1 MTLILDG
8 KATAAAIRSELAAQV
23 AELSARHGR
32 PPGLA
37 VILVGEDPASQV
49 YVRNKEKDCAEV
61 GIVSF
66 PHRLD
71 AGISQAALEGLIQNL
86 NADPA
91 VDGILVQL
99 PLPKGL
105 NKQAVLDL
113 IDPAKDADGFHP
125 MNVGRLALGLPC
137 FAPCTPAGV
146 VELLRRHG
154 IVTRGMRAVV
164 IGRSNIV
171 GRPMSILLSGYGAQ
185 ADATVTVVHTKTPQD
200 QIPGICRQA
209 DLLVAAAGVPRYV
222 QADWVKEGAVV
233 VDVGMHRMEDGKLCG
248 DCDYVAMRDKT
259 AAITPVPGGVGP
271 MTRAMLLVNT
281 MQAYRAHVGA

>member
-23 AELSARHGR
+23 ADLSAKHGR

-66 PHRLD
+66 PHRLGAD
-71 AGISQAALEGLIQNL
+71 IPQQALEGLIRTL

-105 NKQAVLDL
+105 AKQPVLDL
-113 IDPAKDADGFHP
+113 IAPEKDADGFHP
-125 MNVGRLALGLPC
+125 VNVGRLALGLPC
-137 FAPCTPAGV
+137 FRPCTPAGV

-171 GRPMSILLSGYGAQ
+171 GRPMSILLSGYGEQ

-200 QIPGICRQA
+200 QIPAICREA
-209 DLLVAAAGVPRYV
+209 DLLVAAAGAPGYV

-233 VDVGMHRMEDGKLCG
+233 VDVGMHRREDGTLCG
-248 DCDYVAMRDKT
+248 DCDFAAMKDKT
-259 AAITPVPGGVGP
+259 RAITPVPGGVGP

-281 MQAYRAHVGA
+281 LQAYRANIGA